1 VDPEHEKVELLKAIK
16 SLAALIEQSD
26 DLPKIYEYIGRLN
39 QLRTKLAR
47 VLRRRRGLSSR

>member
-1 VDPEHEKVELLKAIK
+1 MEPPHEKVELLKEIK

-39 QLRTKLAR
+39 QLRSKLAG
-47 VLRRRRGLSSR
+47 VLRRRKRLSSR